1 MRSDWSR
8 VGPNPISGVLTD
20 RHMGRRPG
28 DHGGRGWNDVS
39 TGQGPPRIASNIR
52 SRERGQERSS
62 PRAFRGR
69 MILSTPGS
77 QTSSL
82 QNSERID
89 FCCFKSPRG
98 FPGGSVVKNPPANA
112 GDLGSIPGSRRS
124 PGGGNGNPLQY
135 SCPGNPVD
143 RGAWWATVHGVA
155 KSWTQLSN

>member
-20 RHMGRRPG
+20 RHTGRRPG
-28 DHGGRGWNDVS
+28 DYGGRGWNDAS
-39 TGQGPPRIASNIR
+39 TGQGIPRIASNIR
-52 SRERGQERSS
+52 GRERGQERSS

-69 MILSTPGS
+69 MVLCTPGS

-89 FCCFKSPRG
+89 FCCFKSPRC
-98 FPGGSVVKNPPANA
+98 FPRGSVVKNPPANA

-124 PGGGNGNPLQY
+124 PGGGNGNLLQY
-135 SCPGNPVD
+135 SCPGNPMD
-143 RGAWWATVHGVA
+143 RGACPWGCKELDT
-155 KSWTQLSN
+155 TE

>member
-20 RHMGRRPG
+20 RHTGRRPG
-28 DHGGRGWNDVS
+28 DHGGRGWNDAS
-39 TGQGPPRIASNIR
+39 TGQGIPRIASNIR

-69 MILSTPGS
+69 MVLCTPGS

-82 QNSERID
+82 QNSEKID
-89 FCCFKSPRG
+89 FCCFKSPRC
-98 FPGGSVVKNPPANA
+98 FPRGSVVKNPPANA

-124 PGGGNGNPLQY
+124 PGGGNGNLLQY
-135 SCPGNPVD
+135 SCSGNPTD
-143 RGAWWATVHGVA
+143 RGACPWGRKELDT
-155 KSWTQLSN
+155 TE